1 MTTALATT
9 QPASMIPSQAQ
20 TDSQLVALWLHDK
33 STETQKAYADD
44 LARFQAFNGGKPL
57 AAITLADLQAFADSL
72 SELSA
77 NSQRRMLASIK
88 SLLTFGQKIGYITFN
103 VGAAQKLPPA
113 KDTLAERILS
123 EAEVHAMIA
132 LTSDRRDKVLLQVLY
147 ASAARVSELTGL
159 RWRDVQPNKKGGQV
173 TLFGKRNKT
182 RSVVL
187 SGTVYKALLALRGAA
202 GNDDPVFVSQKGGSL
217 DESQVWRIVRAA
229 ARRAGIAGNV
239 SPHWLRHS
247 HASHAID
254 RNAPVSLV
262 RDTLGHQS
270 LETTSRYLHA
280 RPDES
285 SSLYL
290 SI

>member
-1 MTTALATT
+1 MNTALATA
-9 QPASMIPSQAQ
+9 QQASMIPSQAA

-33 STETQKAYADD
+33 RPETQKAYADD

-57 AAITLADLQAFADSL
+57 ATVTLGDLQAFADSL

-103 VGAAQKLPPA
+103 VGAAQKLPAA
-113 KDTLAERILS
+113 KDTLAERILT
-123 EAEVHAMIA
+123 EAQVHSMIA
-132 LTSDRRDKVLLQVLY
+132 LTPGRRDKVLLQLLY
-147 ASAARVSELTGL
+147 ASAARVSELTAL
-159 RWRDVQPNKKGGQV
+159 RWRDVQPNKKAGQV
-173 TLFGKRNKT
+173 TLFGKRGKT
-182 RSVVL
+182 RAVVL
-187 SGTVYKALLALRGAA
+187 SEPMYTALIALRGSA
-202 GNDDPVFVSQKGGSL
+202 GNDQPVFVSRKGGKL

-229 ARRAGIAGNV
+229 ARRAGIAADV

-254 RNAPVSLV
+254 RNAPISLV

-280 RPDES
+280 RPGES